1 MAERASVRNQSSA
14 AAPPPNG
21 VAAARIS
28 VLDRVVVGTLTLEK
42 CLYIAVFSIAVFTR
56 LYNLGV
62 RPYHHDESIHAFY
75 SWKITQ
81 DGVSSYNYDP
91 VYHGPILYY
100 STALCTWLFGD
111 NDFTGRL
118 SAVLFGL
125 GCLAF
130 AWPLR
135 RYLGRW
141 GAFCFLALF
150 TFSPAL
156 NYFTRFVRHDIYVAL
171 GNMMAVFFVFRY
183 GETRRARDLYLSAAG
198 FAIAFCNK
206 EDMYAMGPVLVLA
219 LALMLLWEV
228 VYADDWRGQLRT
240 VWGESSSLLRQSLLP
255 LLTSFIVF
263 ALIWLTF
270 YTSFFTHNQN
280 WFAADRALSYWMGQH
295 EIKRI
300 GGPWWYYFPQIFI
313 YEPLIFFPALVL
325 LLAGLSQPR
334 RTEGTA
340 TKVIVYAAYALAAA
354 FFVTLFVDR
363 ERAVFVLLAALAFAG
378 VGMMRRWLPDRFLR
392 YMIIWTVGAFG
403 FYSWAQE
410 KVPWLLVPILV
421 PAVVLAARWFGDRIE
436 AGQLQKPSMALPL
449 GAVGALT
456 IWTLIASNYLYDAPV
471 PAEVPGP
478 RHAELLAYV
487 QSTYD
492 TTDVVM
498 RRIETV
504 AKTLGTG
511 TKTRLAVSG
520 NATWPLSWYLRHY
533 PVNWGADV
541 RQVDTAVVVI
551 DKEATQALDK
561 SLAEKY
567 EKINFQIRGWWEPDW
582 GQFNI
587 PNLIRYLFTREAFSG
602 VGSSDAVM
610 YVAKDLSAG
619 MQFAAI
625 AVNPPPAARPYSKQP
640 ELLQPSAVW
649 GHRGDGQGE
658 FDEPRALATDAED
671 NLYVA
676 DSKNH
681 RIQKL
686 RADGTALQTWGGEGN
701 TPGKFKDPC
710 GIAIGRDGIV
720 YVADTWNH
728 RVQKFDGSG
737 KFLLEWKAQTGF
749 WGPRGIAVAPDNS
762 AVYVTDTGNKRVV
775 KFDTSGNELL
785 AWGKDG
791 SKPGELIEPVGIAV
805 NKAGQVIVAD
815 TGNHRMQYFDSD
827 GKFVKEH
834 FVAGWDEFYTEP
846 YLAML
851 DDDVLATDSYA
862 HRAARYSNGQL
873 AYVWGKSGG
882 DSGYFN
888 RPIGITADS
897 KGTVYVADTMNHR
910 IQKFTLPPLQK

>member
-1 MAERASVRNQSSA
+1 MAERANLRNQSPASA
-14 AAPPPNG
+14 GSSIDGGSA
-21 VAAARIS
+21 
-28 VLDRVVVGTLTLEK
+28 LDRIVIGTLSLEK
-42 CLYIAVFSIAVFTR
+42 CLYIAVFSIAIFLR

-81 DGVSSYNYDP
+81 DGASSYSYDP

-118 SAVLFGL
+118 SAVLFGF

-135 RYLGRW
+135 RFLGRW
-141 GAFCFLALF
+141 GALSFLTLF

-171 GNMMAVFFVFRY
+171 GNMMAVYFVFQY
-183 GETRRARDLYLSAAG
+183 GQTRRARDLYFSAAG

-206 EDMYAMGPVLVLA
+206 EDMYAMGPVMVLG

-228 VYADDWRGQLRT
+228 VYADDWRAQLRS
-240 VWGESSSLLRQSLLP
+240 VWGEASSTLRQSVFP
-255 LLTSFIVF
+255 IITSFIVF

-313 YEPLIFFPALVL
+313 YDPLIFFPALVL
-325 LLAGLSQPR
+325 LLNGMSRPR
-334 RTEGTA
+334 RNEGTA
-340 TKVIVYAAYALAAA
+340 TKMFAYAAYALAAA
-354 FFVTLFVDR
+354 FLVTLFVDR

-378 VGMMRRWLPDRFLR
+378 PALMRRWLPDRFLR
-392 YMIIWTVGAFG
+392 YLIIWTVGAFG

-421 PAVVLAARWFGDRIE
+421 PAVFLAARWFGDLIE
-436 AGQLQKPSMALPL
+436 QGQMRKPATALPL
-449 GAVGALT
+449 AAVGALT
-456 IWTLIASNYLYDAPV
+456 IWTLIASNYFYDAPV

-492 TTDVVM
+492 VTDVVV
-498 RRIETV
+498 RRIEETGK
-504 AKTLGTG
+504 ALGTG

-541 RQVDTAVVVI
+541 RQVDTPIVVI

-561 SLAEKY
+561 SLENKY
-567 EKINFQIRGWWEPDW
+567 EKIIFQIRGWWEPDW
-582 GQFNI
+582 SQFNI
-587 PNLIRYLFTREAFSG
+587 PNLVRFLLTREAFSG
-602 VGSSDAVM
+602 VGSSDAAM
-610 YVAKDLSAG
+610 YVAKDLSSG
-619 MQFAAI
+619 MQFAPI

-640 ELLQPSAVW
+640 ELLQPLAVW

-658 FDEPRALATDAED
+658 FDEPRGLSTDAEG

-686 RADGTALQTWGGEGN
+686 RADGTVLATWGGEGN
-701 TPGKFKDPC
+701 EPGKFKDPC
-710 GIAIGRDGIV
+710 GIAVGSDNHV

-728 RVQKFDGSG
+728 RVQKFDTSG

-749 WGPRGIAVAPDNS
+749 WGPRGIAVAPDSS

-775 KFDTSGNELL
+775 KFDTSGNEIV

-791 SKPGELIEPVGIAV
+791 SKPGELIEPVGITV

-815 TGNHRMQYFDSD
+815 TGNHRVQYFDAD

-834 FVAGWDEFYTEP
+834 FIAGWDEFYTEP

-851 DDDVLATDSYA
+851 GDDLLATDSYA
-862 HRAARYSNGQL
+862 HRAARYANEQL
-873 AYVWGKSGG
+873 AYVWGKSGTDNG
-882 DSGYFN
+882 FFN

-897 KGTVYVADTMNHR
+897 KGTVYVSDTLNHR
-910 IQKFTLPPLQK
+910 IQKFDPPPVQP